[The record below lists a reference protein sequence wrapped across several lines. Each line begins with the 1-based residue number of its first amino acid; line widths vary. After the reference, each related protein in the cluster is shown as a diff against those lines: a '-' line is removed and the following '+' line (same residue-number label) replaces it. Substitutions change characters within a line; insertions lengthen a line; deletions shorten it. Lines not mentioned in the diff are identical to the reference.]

1 MNKSQFQP
9 FLVVAPGK
17 TIPPSLIDK
26 FSSTINLFSSTSS
39 LEPSPLQTSQAP
51 YGALNEKSLG
61 TTSGNTTSGWSG
73 QEKFSLN
80 LLSSPLI
87 FTIIFPSESSLAV
100 SIASVNRLK
109 NSLLSALNTT
119 LSTTT
124 SI

>member
-17 TIPPSLIDK
+17 IIPPSLIDK

-61 TTSGNTTSGWSG
+61 TTSGNTTSGCSG